1 MVSGGLNWVK
11 VFGYGLEMDE
21 RRCTWAARSGW
32 EWLKMSATGL
42 KMNSS
47 GWE

>member
-21 RRCTWAARSGW
+21 RRCTWARSGW

-47 GWE
+47 EWE